1 MGVADVDAVLVWV
14 LACALGKTG
23 GIDMLSRGG
32 RVSGIGLDGAGAGV
46 AVAIVGD
53 VAVVVG
59 VGATVGAGW
68 GVVIGDSV
76 WGRGVG
82 S

>member
-1 MGVADVDAVLVWV
+1 MGVADVDAATGWG

-32 RVSGIGLDGAGAGV
+32 RVSGIGLDGAGAG
-46 AVAIVGD
+46 AVAGTG
-53 VAVVVG
+53 VA
-59 VGATVGAGW
+59 TGW
-68 GVVIGDSV
+68 GAAIGDSV